1 MNPRLDQYFESEV
14 LSADP
19 VRLVTILYRAAR
31 EAVTAAGVA
40 LSAGD
45 IPARSKQILKA
56 WEIVHELRGSLNHDA
71 GGDISRQLEDLYA
84 YVSQRLLDANA
95 HQSQKALNEA
105 GAVLAIL
112 AEAWQEVQARQPE
125 VQPLVVAC

>member
-1 MNPRLDQYFESEV
+1 MNPRLDRYFESEV

-19 VRLVTILYRAAR
+19 VKLVTILYRAAR
-31 EAVTAAGVA
+31 EAVAGAGVA
-40 LSAGD
+40 LAGGD
-45 IPARSKQILKA
+45 IPARSKHILKA
-56 WEIVHELRGSLNHDA
+56 WEIVHELRGSLNHEQ
-71 GGDISRQLEDLYA
+71 GGEISRQLEELYD

-95 HQSQKALNEA
+95 EQSQKALDEA

-112 AEAWQEVQARQPE
+112 AEAWQGVQAKQ